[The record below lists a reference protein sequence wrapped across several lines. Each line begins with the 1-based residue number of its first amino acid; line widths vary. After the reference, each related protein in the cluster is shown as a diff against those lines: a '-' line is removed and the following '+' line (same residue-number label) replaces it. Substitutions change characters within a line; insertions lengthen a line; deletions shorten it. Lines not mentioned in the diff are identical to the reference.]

1 MLETSYVWFD
11 TKGRHSCFM
20 QIKCNLSTLMGFKR
34 YSIKDVHEKTGL
46 EYWKPKIERNTERDK
61 KNRIMSC

>member
-1 MLETSYVWFD
+1 
-11 TKGRHSCFM
+11 M